1 MKFKLFL
8 LVMLCLNITLQ
19 AQISPIQVTKSKI
32 EKDKKKDTE
41 LMFTADDGKGGFIS
55 ARLYRA
61 GLIKMPKGYYIEHYD
76 ASLNL
81 VSEYEY
87 KIDDS
92 SIKSLFVKD
101 GQLNLIEYK
110 LNREANT
117 NDYNLL
123 TSSLSKLDFSGEG
136 KKIFSV
142 SRDDVK
148 KPFFFSVGFIPI
160 SNLGQ
165 VDHDPTGEVYLSKNR
180 NYIAFNFD
188 IKDDKEE
195 THLVKV
201 YDNDFNL
208 VFENQFKQ
216 EGVRDNLFHYNS
228 ITIDD
233 SNGDAYF
240 LGKLYESK
248 RMKKK
253 GKSNYVYKLYQLN
266 ASGSK
271 ELSFDTAE
279 NFVGSMELIND
290 DNNLVCV
297 GFYSEKNDFR
307 YKGTVYYNIDKE
319 NFSIKASSFN
329 PFTEQFMIDKYGEK
343 RGKRKA
349 GKGKELSNLTYRGTH
364 IDNQGNVFFTAE
376 EYYIVTH
383 TNYKTGATSYTYYYN
398 DIFACKI
405 NTKGKMEWA
414 RNINKRQVTKGNAI
428 DYFSYLSTV
437 KDDRIIILLNGSDKV
452 KKMRDDRIRFDDKRI
467 KKLSLYAIEILP
479 TGEFNYEQVINNDE
493 SKVTYKVAEGVISDN
508 YDAVILEGNKGKKKR
523 VVKLTL

>member
-1 MKFKLFL
+1 MKLKLL
-8 LVMLCLNITLQ
+8 LAVMLCFCVAVQ
-19 AQISPIQVTKSKI
+19 AQVSPIQVTKSKI
-32 EKDKKKDTE
+32 EKDKRKDTE

-61 GLIKMPKGYYIEHYD
+61 GLMKMPKGYYIEHYD
-76 ASLNL
+76 SALNL

-87 KIDDS
+87 EIDDS

-101 GQLNLIEYK
+101 GKLNLIEYK
-110 LNREANT
+110 RNRDTNN

-123 TSSLSKLDFSGEG
+123 TSSLDKLDFSGEG
-136 KKIFSV
+136 QNIFSV
-142 SRDDVK
+142 SRKDVK
-148 KPFFFSVGFIPI
+148 KPFFFAVGFIPI
-160 SNLGQ
+160 GNLGQ
-165 VDHDPTGEVYLSKNR
+165 VDHDPTGEVYLSQNR
-180 NYIAFNFD
+180 NHIAFNFD

-201 YDNDFNL
+201 FDNDLNL
-208 VFENQFKQ
+208 VFENEFKQ
-216 EGVRDNLFHYNS
+216 EGVKDNLFHYNS

-240 LGKLYESK
+240 LGKLYESR

-266 ASGSK
+266 ANGTK

-290 DNNLVCV
+290 DENLVCV

-307 YKGTVYYNIDKE
+307 YKGTVYYNVNKDD
-319 NFSIKASSFN
+319 FSVSASSFN
-329 PFTEQFMIDKYGEK
+329 PFTKQFMIDKYGEK
-343 RGKRKA
+343 RGSRKEK
-349 GKGKELSNLTYRGTH
+349 KGKELSNLRYRGLH
-364 IDNQGNVFFTAE
+364 IGADGGVYFTAE
-376 EYYIVTH
+376 EYYVT
-383 TNYKTGATSYTYYYN
+383 TTYGYNGTQNTVYHYN

-405 NTKGKMEWA
+405 NTSGKMEWT
-414 RNINKRQVTKGNAI
+414 RNINKRQTTGGNAI

-437 KDDRIIILLNGSDKV
+437 KDGRMLILLNGSDKV
-452 KKMRDDRIRFDDKRI
+452 KKMRDDRIRFNDKRV
-467 KKLSLYAIEILP
+467 KKLSLYVVEILP
-479 TGEFNYEQVINNDE
+479 GGEFNYDQVINNDE
-493 SKVTYKVAEGVISDN
+493 SKVTYKVAEGVISNN